1 MILRT
6 THRAMVQNR
15 HSGNRL
21 HVPGQGSAEGLP
33 PALTSAP
40 KDGSLDWASS
50 AVPLVTSL

>member
-15 HSGNRL
+15 HSRNRL